1 MSNVTHPGKKR
12 SAGLSRS
19 KSKTP
24 RGDQAAVGPATG
36 KLFPPQGPVIVPTP
50 PAKPDASTPDEAAKQ
65 SKPVLDESSE
75 ANWSDTTKPMPYA
88 KKARSS
94 LL

>member
-1 MSNVTHPGKKR
+1 MSNVTHADKKA
-12 SAGLSRS
+12 SAKLSKS
-19 KSKTP
+19 ASKTP

-36 KLFPPQGPVIVPTP
+36 KVFPPQGPVIVPTP

-65 SKPVLDESSE
+65 STAPLDESSE

>member
-1 MSNVTHPGKKR
+1 MNNATRANKS
-12 SAGLSRS
+12 SAKPSGA

-24 RGDQAAVGPATG
+24 RADQAAVGPATG
-36 KLFPPQGPVIVPTP
+36 KIFPPQGPVIVPNP

-65 SKPVLDESSE
+65 SKPPLDGSSE